1 MSSLS
6 LRRHPA
12 TNSTEYEVQHSQH
25 YYDRFVF
32 KSPFIPSITS
42 FLLLISN
49 LDTMNNGINS
59 NAYIGNFRVQQQSD
73 NSTSPQQM
81 MNQMTDGFKPFYKKY
96 E

>member
-1 MSSLS
+1 MS
-6 LRRHPA
+6 
-12 TNSTEYEVQHSQH
+12 
-25 YYDRFVF
+25 
-32 KSPFIPSITS
+32 
-42 FLLLISN
+42 
-49 LDTMNNGINS
+49 NGINNN